1 MIDYLSGNILISFRN
16 YIVYLD
22 VSKHVTESS
31 QKDSSKVN
39 EVKLESNELAFV
51 DMDQKY
57 KIIAMQHMGLAEM
70 TSLVLEHVETR

>member
-1 MIDYLSGNILISFRN
+1 M
-16 YIVYLD
+16 
-22 VSKHVTESS
+22 
-31 QKDSSKVN
+31 N
-39 EVKLESNELAFV
+39 EVKLESDELAFV